1 MSVQSR
7 GMTLLT
13 TCAAA
18 LLAAATVFAQQKITP
33 SSPAS
38 QEPPVWQRVVQMPDG
53 RTFVTDGGMAI
64 DVAVAKPPRLPDAT
78 QPGAVFARLLT
89 RPYTAEIGLSDLAAG
104 PRTNTFAT
112 PSGVLVNGNYVRFLR
127 GVLPAR
133 ARLRVNGEMDPIVIM
148 LDGNAIAVVMPV
160 RR

>member
-1 MSVQSR
+1 MKV
-7 GMTLLT
+7 LA
-13 TCAAA
+13 TCTAT
-18 LLAAATVFAQQKITP
+18 LLAAATVVAQQKITP

-78 QPGAVFARLLT
+78 QPGTVFARLLT
-89 RPYTAEIGLSDLAAG
+89 RPYTAEIELRDLAAG

-112 PSGVLVNGNYVRFLR
+112 PSGVLVNGNYVTFLR

-133 ARLRVNGEMDPIVIM
+133 ARLRVHGEMDPIVIV